1 MAEAPKPSPAL
12 PLKVW
17 AVSDG
22 RAGIEAQAVGLSE
35 ALARLVPCEVS
46 VKRVGWKGRTGRLP
60 WWLNLLP
67 RRWLT
72 PESDIPLGEGREA
85 WPDVWVAAGRATLPL
100 SIRAKR
106 WSGGR
111 TYVVQ
116 LQDPR
121 APATMFDLVIPPKH
135 DRLSGDNVLPITG
148 SPHRVTPARLAA
160 EAQAF
165 KAMID
170 PLPRPRVAVL
180 IGGKSKAFD
189 LSSERAAQLAHAIQI
204 PLEQEGGSLMMTF
217 SRRTPE
223 PARALMTARLRHLP
237 GVIWDGEGPNP
248 YFAFLAAADYV
259 LVTEDSTNM
268 ATEAASTGKP
278 VFVLKMDGSSMKF
291 RLFHEELERQ
301 GAARPYGGAFHGWTY
316 APVNE
321 TDRAARE
328 VLKRLGVEIP
338 DAEPAPVPPPELL
351 EAPAKP
357 KRKPRAPKAAD

>member
-1 MAEAPKPSPAL
+1 LFRLPGDDVTETPKR
-12 PLKVW
+12 PLRVW

-22 RAGIEAQAVGLSE
+22 RAGIEAQVVGLAD
-35 ALARLVPCEVS
+35 ALSRLTPCEVT
-46 VKRVGWKGRTGRLP
+46 VKRVAWKGRTGRLP
-60 WWLNLLP
+60 WWLNLFP

-72 PESDIPLGEGREA
+72 PESDIPGPKDAEA
-85 WPDVWVAAGRATLPL
+85 WPDVWLAAGRATLPL

-116 LQDPR
+116 VQDPR
-121 APATMFDLVIPPKH
+121 VPASMFDLVIPPKH
-135 DRLSGDNVLPITG
+135 DRLTGDNVLPITG
-148 SPHRVTPARLAA
+148 SPHRVTPERLAS
-160 EAQAF
+160 EAKAF
-165 KAMID
+165 KRLID

-180 IGGKSKAFD
+180 VGGKSKAFD
-189 LSSERAAQLAHAIQI
+189 LSSERAAQIAHSIQI

-237 GVIWDGEGPNP
+237 GVIWPSGKESGEGANP
-248 YFAFLAAADYV
+248 YFAFLAAADYI

-278 VFVLKMDGSSMKF
+278 VFVLKMDGSSLKF
-291 RLFHEELERQ
+291 RLFHEELERM

-316 APVNE
+316 EPVNE

-328 VLKRLGVEIP
+328 ILARLGVEISE
-338 DAEPAPVPPPELL
+338 A
-351 EAPAKP
+351 EAPKP
-357 KRKPRAPKAAD
+357 KRKPRAPKADPA